1 MLSSSKTRLDQK
13 LNGYAQLNPT
23 DKTRDFL
30 RDFFKVLSPDGRE
43 HLADDVSE
51 CANDEQLRQLV
62 RSIET
67 GLLIP
72 MKAQGGKTPTDITPS
87 PRYGVE
93 DSIENLKSQDIEPIT
108 RGLQSQLRQH
118 CLERDGYKC
127 VVTGR
132 YSGNHAHPQNAPTTY
147 LEAAHIIP
155 FTLAS
160 FQSNDREAVDRHA
173 KIWVNLRRYFP
184 VLRQLS
190 FTSEQINSEKNV
202 LMLSMMLH
210 KEFGQFKVIFE
221 ATGTAHQY
229 RIKTFPDA
237 VTDAIQNLPR
247 NRLVRFRVHKG
258 NWELPDPALL
268 KIHACIGNFLHI
280 SGQAEIID
288 KVLKD
293 FEDCGGLASD
303 GSSNLEYLLAVS
315 RLSLLPTNVNE
326 TPDSKKS
333 TEKQRSMEKSRPM
346 EQQGRQRAKRFDT
359 ENQPWGY

>member
-1 MLSSSKTRLDQK
+1 MSSSSKAKLDQK
-13 LNGYAQLNPT
+13 LNGYARLSAT

-30 RDFFKVLSPDGRE
+30 HEFFKVLPPDGQK

-72 MKAQGGKTPTDITPS
+72 LKAQGGKTPTDITPS
-87 PRYGVE
+87 PRPGVE
-93 DSIENLKSQDIEPIT
+93 DSIENLNSQNIEPIT
-108 RGLQSQLRQH
+108 RGRQSQLRHH

-127 VVTGR
+127 VATGR
-132 YSGNHAHPQNAPTTY
+132 YSGNHAHPKNAPTTY

-155 FTLAS
+155 CSLRS
-160 FQSNDREAVDRHA
+160 FQSNDPEAVDRHA

-184 VLRQLS
+184 VLHRLS
-190 FTSEQINSEKNV
+190 FTSEQVNSEKNV
-202 LMLSMMLH
+202 LMLNLMLH
-210 KEFGQFKVIFE
+210 KEFGQFRVIFE
-221 ATGTAHQY
+221 ETGVAHQY

-247 NRLVRFRVHKG
+247 NRLVRFRVHKE

-268 KIHACIGNFLHI
+268 KIHACIGNFLYM

-293 FEDCGGLASD
+293 FENCDGLAPD
-303 GSSNLEYLLAVS
+303 GSSNLEDLLAVS

-326 TPDSKKS
+326 TPDPKKS
-333 TEKQRSMEKSRPM
+333 TEKQRPLERQRSM
-346 EQQGRQRAKRFDT
+346 EQQGRQWVKRFDT
-359 ENQPWGY
+359 EN